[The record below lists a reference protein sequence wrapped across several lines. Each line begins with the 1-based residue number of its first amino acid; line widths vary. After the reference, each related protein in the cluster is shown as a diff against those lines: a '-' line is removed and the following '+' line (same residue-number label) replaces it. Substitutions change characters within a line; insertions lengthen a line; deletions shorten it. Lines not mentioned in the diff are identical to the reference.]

1 MSVVVSLLLRPSH
14 HRVHSMHKDEKGSA
28 TSHSCCF
35 FANDKAMQQPNS
47 LQNSPCTFKSLSL
60 SLSLPL
66 SLSLFSLSG
75 EEESDEDNAVETSE
89 SAGFSCHLVVL
100 RSWWLLHLPQHHK
113 LSDPDN
119 CATVCHWKQHSAA
132 FVKPIVLSYLEK
144 NLSERSHLFFSFLRS
159 VRLACCG
166 VVFDFIE
173 VWLQSICHFFLIEW
187 GKVLETNKCLI
198 YVIYVI
204 TSPLQW
210 HCWEVPVDQW
220 WKQLEKVPQSHNWV
234 KVIYSF
240 IDLLS
245 LQ

>member
-1 MSVVVSLLLRPSH
+1 MWNKNQLQQSETVAKLILLAEPSFNPPQASSAWRKSSNPEESSSEVEVEVREREREREREGMSVVVSLLLGPSH

-66 SLSLFSLSG
+66 SLSFFSLSG

-119 CATVCHWKQHSAA
+119 CATVCH
-132 FVKPIVLSYLEK
+132 
-144 NLSERSHLFFSFLRS
+144 
-159 VRLACCG
+159 
-166 VVFDFIE
+166 
-173 VWLQSICHFFLIEW
+173 
-187 GKVLETNKCLI
+187 
-198 YVIYVI
+198 
-204 TSPLQW
+204 
-210 HCWEVPVDQW
+210 
-220 WKQLEKVPQSHNWV
+220 
-234 KVIYSF
+234 
-240 IDLLS
+240 
-245 LQ
+245 